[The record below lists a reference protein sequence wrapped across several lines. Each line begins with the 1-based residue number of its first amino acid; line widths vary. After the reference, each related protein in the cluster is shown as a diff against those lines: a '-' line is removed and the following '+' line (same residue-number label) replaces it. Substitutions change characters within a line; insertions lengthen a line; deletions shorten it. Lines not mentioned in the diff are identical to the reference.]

1 MRRTDTPSEPESTR
15 ARAPR
20 RAGDGPD
27 RVYHGLRRAIIEQA
41 LSPGTKL
48 PEGEVAGR
56 FGVSRTVVRAAFGR
70 LISEGLVVRP
80 SNQGARV
87 AKPSQDEAAD
97 ILDLRRSIELVVM
110 GRLAGGRVTETVL
123 RDLRAHV
130 AAEERALAQGGA
142 ESIRLSGEFHVRL
155 AEAAGSPL
163 LARYVSELVS
173 RCSLMLSEHH
183 LPHSGRCAVEEHG
196 ALIDCLAEDD
206 VAAAT
211 LQMEHHL
218 MAVADRALKAPHP
231 PRAFPD
237 VPDRLLGT
245 APDQAPRD
253 RRAAALVTPDLA
265 KTARG

>member
-1 MRRTDTPSEPESTR
+1 MQRSRSLSGPAPRR
-15 ARAPR
+15 ARATR

-27 RVYHGLRRAIIEQA
+27 RVYDGLRRAIIEQA
-41 LSPGTKL
+41 IPPGTKL

-56 FGVSRTVVRAAFGR
+56 FGVSRTVIRAAFGR
-70 LISEGLVVRP
+70 LIAEGLVVRP

-110 GRLAGGRVTETVL
+110 ERLADGRVTETIL

-130 AAEERALAQGGA
+130 AEEERALATGGA

-155 AEAAGSPL
+155 AEATGSPL

-183 LPHSGRCAVEEHG
+183 LPHSGRSAVQEHS
-196 ALIDCLAEDD
+196 ALIECLARSDM
-206 VAAAT
+206 ALASM
-211 LQMEHHL
+211 QMARHL
-218 MAVADRALKAPHP
+218 TAVADRALKVQAQGRAELPRPEPVAPE
-231 PRAFPD
+231 A
-237 VPDRLLGT
+237 VAVELAQTGT
-245 APDQAPRD
+245 E
-253 RRAAALVTPDLA
+253 
-265 KTARG
+265 

>member
-1 MRRTDTPSEPESTR
+1 MQRTVPPLEPASRRKR
-15 ARAPR
+15 ATR

-27 RVYHGLRRAIIEQA
+27 RVYQGLRRAIIEQS
-41 LSPGTKL
+41 LTPGAKL
-48 PEGEVAGR
+48 PEGEVAAR

-110 GRLAGGRVTETVL
+110 ERLGHGRVTETVL

-130 AAEERALAQGGA
+130 AAEERALSEGGA

-196 ALIDCLAEDD
+196 ALIDCLAAADL
-206 VAAAT
+206 AAAA
-211 LQMEHHL
+211 LQMEQHL
-218 MAVADRALKAPHP
+218 TAVADRALAPLPKHVSPPPASPGPGRHP
-231 PRAFPD
+231 HRASA
-237 VPDRLLGT
+237 GS
-245 APDQAPRD
+245 AYGE
-253 RRAAALVTPDLA
+253 AALIQPELE
-265 KTARG
+265 

>member
-1 MRRTDTPSEPESTR
+1 MQRSPTPREAAPAR
-15 ARAPR
+15 ARATR

-27 RVYHGLRRAIIEQA
+27 RVYSGLRRAIIEQA
-41 LSPGTKL
+41 LFPGTKL
-48 PEGEVAGR
+48 PEGEVASQ

-70 LISEGLVVRP
+70 LIAEGLVVRP

-110 GRLAGGRVTETVL
+110 ERLGGGRITEATL

-130 AAEERALAQGGA
+130 AEEERALAGGGA

-155 AEAAGSPL
+155 AEATGSPL

-196 ALIDCLAEDD
+196 ALIDCLARADL
-206 VAAAT
+206 ASAAT
-211 LQMEHHL
+211 QMEQHL
-218 MAVADRALKAPHP
+218 SAVAERALKAPAP
-231 PRAFPD
+231 PRAGVVKGAGARAEPAR
-237 VPDRLLGT
+237 PLLVQTESG
-245 APDQAPRD
+245 
-253 RRAAALVTPDLA
+253 
-265 KTARG
+265 

>member
-1 MRRTDTPSEPESTR
+1 MRRNPSPTDPAPTR
-15 ARAPR
+15 ASAHR

-27 RVYHGLRRAIIEQA
+27 RVYDGLRRAIIGQA
-41 LSPGTKL
+41 ILPGAKL

-70 LISEGLVVRP
+70 LIAEGLVVRS

-110 GRLAGGRVTETVL
+110 ARLGDGRITEAVL

-130 AAEERALAQGGA
+130 AAEEHALAAGGS

-155 AEAAGSPL
+155 AEATGSPL

-183 LPHSGRCAVEEHG
+183 LPHSGRCAVQEHD
-196 ALIDCLAEDD
+196 ALIDCLTRSDM
-206 VAAAT
+206 AAAT
-211 LQMEHHL
+211 AEMAHHL
-218 MAVADRALKAPHP
+218 TAVAERALKKPVAP
-231 PRAFPD
+231 FS
-237 VPDRLLGT
+237 VPE
-245 APDQAPRD
+245 
-253 RRAAALVTPDLA
+253 LA
-265 KTARG
+265 RTEPA

>member
-1 MRRTDTPSEPESTR
+1 MRRSNSSSEPAPRRVR
-15 ARAPR
+15 ATR

-27 RVYHGLRRAIIEQA
+27 RVYDGLRRAIIEQA
-41 LSPGTKL
+41 IPPGTKL
-48 PEGEVAGR
+48 PEVEVAAR

-70 LISEGLVVRP
+70 LIAEGLVVRP

-110 GRLAGGRVTETVL
+110 ERLGAGRVTDTVI
-123 RDLRAHV
+123 RTLRAHV
-130 AAEERALAQGGA
+130 AAEERALATGGA

-183 LPHSGRCAVEEHG
+183 LPHSGRCAVQEHR
-196 ALIDCLAEDD
+196 ALIDCLARSDM
-206 VAAAT
+206 VSAAA
-211 LQMEHHL
+211 QMAHHL
-218 MAVADRALKAPHP
+218 TAVADRALK
-231 PRAFPD
+231 
-237 VPDRLLGT
+237 G
-245 APDQAPRD
+245 QAPA
-253 RRAAALVTPDLA
+253 RAEVLRAEAKPEPAA
-265 KTARG
+265 TAVR

>member
-1 MRRTDTPSEPESTR
+1 MRRSPSPSEPAPRR
-15 ARAPR
+15 ARPTR

-27 RVYHGLRRAIIEQA
+27 RVYDGLRRAIIEQA
-41 LSPGTKL
+41 IHPGTKL
-48 PEGEVAGR
+48 PEGEVAAR

-70 LISEGLVVRP
+70 LIAEGLVVRP

-110 GRLAGGRVTETVL
+110 ERLGGGRITEAIIQ
-123 RDLRAHV
+123 DLRAHV
-130 AAEERALAQGGA
+130 AEEERALATGGA

-155 AEAAGSPL
+155 AEATGSPL

-196 ALIDCLAEDD
+196 ALIDCLARSDMAS
-206 VAAAT
+206 AAR
-211 LQMEHHL
+211 QMAHHL
-218 MAVADRALKAPHP
+218 TAVADRALKGPAPGWP
-231 PRAFPD
+231 TPE
-237 VPDRLLGT
+237 T
-245 APDQAPRD
+245 APPE
-253 RRAAALVTPDLA
+253 LA
-265 KTARG
+265 QIEAG

>member
-1 MRRTDTPSEPESTR
+1 MRQTTSPSEPAPRR
-15 ARAPR
+15 ARAKS

-27 RVYHGLRRAIIEQA
+27 RVYDGLRRAIIEQA
-41 LSPGTKL
+41 IPPGTKL
-48 PEGEVAGR
+48 PEGEVASR

-70 LISEGLVVRP
+70 LIAEGLVVRP

-110 GRLAGGRVTETVL
+110 ERLGDGRITEAIIQ
-123 RDLRAHV
+123 DLRAHV
-130 AAEERALAQGGA
+130 AEEERALATGGA

-155 AEAAGSPL
+155 AEATGSPL

-196 ALIDCLAEDD
+196 ALIDCLARSDMES
-206 VAAAT
+206 AAR
-211 LQMEHHL
+211 QMAHHL
-218 MAVADRALKAPHP
+218 TAVADRALKGPVAVWTEPELAPP
-231 PRAFPD
+231 E
-237 VPDRLLGT
+237 
-245 APDQAPRD
+245 
-253 RRAAALVTPDLA
+253 LA
-265 KTARG
+265 QTEAG

>member
-1 MRRTDTPSEPESTR
+1 MPRTAPQTEPAALFDDSR
-15 ARAPR
+15 LRPKR

-27 RVYHGLRRAIIEQA
+27 RVYQGLRRAIIEQA
-41 LSPGTKL
+41 LRPGTKL

-56 FGVSRTVVRAAFGR
+56 FGVSRTVVRAALGR

-97 ILDLRRSIELVVM
+97 ILDLRRSIELVVV
-110 GRLAGGRVTETVL
+110 GRLGDGRITEAVL

-130 AAEERALAQGGA
+130 AAEERAIAAGGA

-196 ALIDCLAEDD
+196 ALIDCLAQADM
-206 VAAAT
+206 AAAA
-211 LQMEHHL
+211 LQMAQHL
-218 MAVADRALKAPHP
+218 TAVAERALAGPARHG
-231 PRAFPD
+231 A
-237 VPDRLLGT
+237 
-245 APDQAPRD
+245 AQAPRP
-253 RRAAALVTPDLA
+253 AALL
-265 KTARG
+265 KTEIE

>member
-1 MRRTDTPSEPESTR
+1 MRRTPPPRDAIPQPATG
-15 ARAPR
+15 RAPATR
-20 RAGDGPD
+20 RAGDGPE
-27 RVYHGLRRAIIEQA
+27 RVYHALRRAIIEQA
-41 LSPGTKL
+41 LTPGTKL
-48 PEGEVAGR
+48 PEGEVAAR

-70 LISEGLVVRP
+70 LIAEGLVVRP

-110 GRLAGGRVTETVL
+110 ERLARGRITESVL
-123 RDLRAHV
+123 RALRAHV
-130 AAEERALAQGGA
+130 AEEERALAEGGA

-196 ALIDCLAEDD
+196 ALIDCLARADL
-206 VAAAT
+206 VTAA
-211 LQMEHHL
+211 LQMERHL
-218 MAVADRALKAPHP
+218 TAVADRALKAGAQP
-231 PRAFPD
+231 
-237 VPDRLLGT
+237 
-245 APDQAPRD
+245 QARCGSELRETGP
-253 RRAAALVTPDLA
+253 
-265 KTARG
+265 G

>member
-1 MRRTDTPSEPESTR
+1 MRRIPSPSDP
-15 ARAPR
+15 AAKPAPAIR

-27 RVYHGLRRAIIEQA
+27 RVYDGLRRAIIEQA
-41 LSPGTKL
+41 ITAGTKL
-48 PEGEVAGR
+48 PESEVAGR

-70 LISEGLVVRP
+70 LIAEGLVVRP

-110 GRLAGGRVTETVL
+110 ERLGHGRVTEATV

-130 AAEERALAQGGA
+130 AEEERALATGGA

-183 LPHSGRCAVEEHG
+183 LPHSGRCAVQEHS
-196 ALIDCLAEDD
+196 ALIDCLARSDM
-206 VAAAT
+206 AAAA
-211 LQMEHHL
+211 LQMENHL
-218 MAVADRALKAPHP
+218 TAVADRALKAPAEP
-231 PRAFPD
+231 KPVAF
-237 VPDRLLGT
+237 
-245 APDQAPRD
+245 
-253 RRAAALVTPDLA
+253 
-265 KTARG
+265 KTG

>member
-1 MRRTDTPSEPESTR
+1 MRRPPSPLDETAPRRQR
-15 ARAPR
+15 AKR

-27 RVYHGLRRAIIEQA
+27 RVYHALRRAIIEQA
-41 LSPGTKL
+41 LTPGAKL
-48 PEGEVAGR
+48 PEGEVAAR

-70 LISEGLVVRP
+70 LIAEGLVVRP

-110 GRLAGGRVTETVL
+110 ERLAQGRISETVL
-123 RDLRAHV
+123 RGLRAHV
-130 AAEERALAQGGA
+130 AEEERALAESGA

-196 ALIDCLAEDD
+196 ALIDCLARAD
-206 VAAAT
+206 VAAAAV
-211 LQMEHHL
+211 QMERHL
-218 MAVADRALKAPHP
+218 NGVAIRALKSGHVLPSGPGGADRGARPAARP
-231 PRAFPD
+231 LSLAATEPREN
-237 VPDRLLGT
+237 GT
-245 APDQAPRD
+245 A
-253 RRAAALVTPDLA
+253 
-265 KTARG
+265 

>member
-1 MRRTDTPSEPESTR
+1 MRRSAPLNQTTPSR
-15 ARAPR
+15 APAPR

-27 RVYHGLRRAIIEQA
+27 RVYDGLRRAIIEQA
-41 LSPGTKL
+41 ILPGTKL

-56 FGVSRTVVRAAFGR
+56 FGVSRTIVRAAFGR
-70 LISEGLVVRP
+70 LIAEGLVVRP

-110 GRLAGGRVTETVL
+110 ERLGEGRITEAVL

-130 AAEERALAQGGA
+130 AEEERALATGGA

-155 AEAAGSPL
+155 AEATGSPL

-183 LPHSGRCAVEEHG
+183 LPHSGRCAVQEHD
-196 ALIDCLAEDD
+196 ALIDCLARSDM
-206 VAAAT
+206 AAAAA
-211 LQMEHHL
+211 QMAHHL
-218 MAVADRALKAPHP
+218 TAVADRALKGQAS
-231 PRAFPD
+231 
-237 VPDRLLGT
+237 DRLES
-245 APDQAPRD
+245 PRPEPHSGE
-253 RRAAALVTPDLA
+253 RAGLELA
-265 KTARG
+265 QTEPG